1 MLPEIINSY
10 KTGRAYMSRDKIGLI
25 LGIFLFLVLW
35 LMPTPEGMPVE
46 AQSLA
51 AVATL
56 MAIWWITEA
65 VPIPATSMVPIFLFP
80 VLGIMPGA
88 KVTLS
93 YADQLIYLY
102 MGGFLIA
109 VTMEKWNLHRRI
121 ALHTIRMVGITP
133 DRIVLGFMVATGF
146 ISMWISNTAAAMM
159 MVTIALPVLTQVA
172 KSIAESAG
180 NTDDTRPGH
189 FNFGTALMLGVAYSA
204 SIGGL
209 GTLVGTPTNA
219 VFAGMVEKTYGINIS
234 FVEWMKVGVPI
245 AVIMLLITWFFL
257 VKVVYPSKFTHL
269 PGGKETIHK
278 EIVSLGRMASEEKW
292 VFVIFASVAILWIVR
307 GFIKIEALS
316 MVTDTTIA
324 IGGAL
329 LLFLIP
335 SKSRKGEFLLDWKT
349 AVTIPWDVLLLFGGG
364 FALAQGFGDTG
375 LTTYLAAKLAVLE
388 GTSIVIVIPVVVT
401 LVVFASE
408 LTSNTATNS
417 IMLPIMVALASAMQV
432 HPYGMMIA
440 STMAASYAF
449 MLPVGT
455 PPNAIVFATRYV
467 TMNQMIKAGF
477 WLNIIAI
484 MLISFFVL
492 VMLPLIW
499 GIDLNTL
506 PTEFAAPVT
515 GGG

>member
-1 MLPEIINSY
+1 
-10 KTGRAYMSRDKIGLI
+10 
-25 LGIFLFLVLW
+25 
-35 LMPTPEGMPVE
+35 
-46 AQSLA
+46 
-51 AVATL
+51 
-56 MAIWWITEA
+56 
-65 VPIPATSMVPIFLFP
+65 
-80 VLGIMPGA
+80 
-88 KVTLS
+88 
-93 YADQLIYLY
+93 
-102 MGGFLIA
+102 
-109 VTMEKWNLHRRI
+109 
-121 ALHTIRMVGITP
+121 
-133 DRIVLGFMVATGF
+133 
-146 ISMWISNTAAAMM
+146 
-159 MVTIALPVLTQVA
+159 
-172 KSIAESAG
+172 
-180 NTDDTRPGH
+180 
-189 FNFGTALMLGVAYSA
+189 
-204 SIGGL
+204 
-209 GTLVGTPTNA
+209 
-219 VFAGMVEKTYGINIS
+219 
-234 FVEWMKVGVPI
+234 
-245 AVIMLLITWFFL
+245 MLLITWFFL

-269 PGGKETIHK
+269 PGGKETIEK
-278 EIVSLGRMASEEKW
+278 EITELGRMTSEEKW
-292 VFVIFASVAILWIVR
+292 VFIIFASVAILWIVR

-324 IGGAL
+324 MGGAL

-375 LTTYLAAKLAVLE
+375 LTTYLAGKLSVLE
-388 GTSIVIVIPVVVT
+388 GTSIVLVIPVVVT

-440 STMAASYAF
+440 TTMAASYAF

-484 MLISFFVL
+484 VLISFFVL

-499 GIDLNTL
+499 GIDLNSL
-506 PTEFAAPVT
+506 PPEFAAPVT

>member
-1 MLPEIINSY
+1 
-10 KTGRAYMSRDKIGLI
+10 MSRANIGLL
-25 LGIFLFLVLW
+25 LGLFLFLL
-35 LMPTPEGMPVE
+35 LLLIPTPEGMSIE
-46 AQSLA
+46 AQRLA

-65 VPIPATSMVPIFLFP
+65 VPIPVTSIVPIFLFP

-88 KVTLS
+88 KVTLA
-93 YADQLIYLY
+93 YADQQIYLY

-121 ALHTIRMVGITP
+121 ALYTIRMVGITP
-133 DRIVLGFMVATGF
+133 DRIVLGFMLATGF
-146 ISMWISNTAAAMM
+146 LSMWISNTAAAMM

-172 KSIAESAG
+172 KSIAESSNG
-180 NTDDTRPGH
+180 TMDTRPGH
-189 FNFGTALMLGVAYSA
+189 FNFGTALMLGVAYAA
-204 SIGGL
+204 SIGGV

-219 VFAGMVEKTYGINIS
+219 VFAGMVEKTYGINIG
-234 FVEWMKVGVPI
+234 FVEWMKIGVPI
-245 AVIMLLITWFFL
+245 ATIMLFITWFFL

-278 EIVSLGRMASEEKW
+278 EISLLGRMSREEKW
-292 VFVIFASVAILWIVR
+292 IFAVFVSVAFLWIVR
-307 GFIKIEALS
+307 GFLKIEALS

-324 IGGAL
+324 MGGAL
-329 LLFLIP
+329 MLFLIP
-335 SKSRKGEFLLDWKT
+335 SNFKKREFLLDWKT

-364 FALAQGFGDTG
+364 FALAQGFGETG
-375 LTTYLAAKLAVLE
+375 LTSYLAGKLTVLQ
-388 GTSIVIVIPVVVT
+388 GTSILIIIPAVVT

-417 IMLPIMVALASAMQV
+417 IMLPIMVALASAIQV
-432 HPYGMMIA
+432 HPYGLMIA
-440 STMAASYAF
+440 STIAASYAF

-484 MLISFFVL
+484 LLISFFVT
-492 VMLPLIW
+492 VMLPFLW
-499 GIDLNTL
+499 GIDLNSI
-506 PTEFAAPVT
+506 PSEFATPLISN
-515 GGG
+515 GQ